1 MTAELRNLPHI
12 ASMAFNEPL
21 MLEPAY
27 ARVFFC
33 ALAGQLGISRLT
45 DAVSGDSLTAQ
56 EALAT
61 LALSGDDDG
70 PRQARSYQVMNGI
83 AVLPVSGTLVSRTRA
98 LQPYS
103 GMTDIRQ
110 VETTARYLGTG
121 LYWIA
126 ASINIKPGHDYYF
139 YIRSVNTVGKSA
151 FVEAVGR
158 ASDDAEGYL
167 DFFKGKI
174 TESHLGKELLEK
186 VDLTEDNASKLEQFS
201 KEWKDANDK
210 WNAMWAVKIE
220 QTKDGKHYVAG
231 IGLSMEDTEEG
242 KLSQFLVAAN
252 RIAFIDPANGNETPM
267 FVAQGNQIFMNDVFL
282 KRLTAPTITSGGN
295 PPAFSLTPDGKLTAK
310 NADISGSVN
319 ANSGTLNNV
328 TINEN
333 CQIKGKLSANQIEG
347 DIVKTVSKSFPRTN
361 SYASGTITVRI
372 SDDQKFDRQVM
383 IPPVLFRGGKHENFN
398 SNNQQS
404 YWYSTCR
411 LRVTRNGQE
420 IFNQSTTDAQG
431 VFSSVIDMPAGQGTL
446 TLTFTVSSSGANNWT
461 PTTSIS
467 DLLVVVMKKST
478 AGISIS

>member
-333 CQIKGKLSANQIEG
+333 CQI
-347 DIVKTVSKSFPRTN
+347 
-361 SYASGTITVRI
+361 
-372 SDDQKFDRQVM
+372 
-383 IPPVLFRGGKHENFN
+383 
-398 SNNQQS
+398 
-404 YWYSTCR
+404 
-411 LRVTRNGQE
+411 
-420 IFNQSTTDAQG
+420 
-431 VFSSVIDMPAGQGTL
+431 
-446 TLTFTVSSSGANNWT
+446 
-461 PTTSIS
+461 
-467 DLLVVVMKKST
+467 
-478 AGISIS
+478 